1 MIETELKALV
11 PELATARRRVES
23 AGGRM
28 TFSGR
33 LEDRRYDRSDL
44 SLAALDH
51 VLRLRV
57 YRDASGNVAR
67 ASLDWKG
74 PSSTTGTYKQR
85 EELNSDVAGDPDRLA
100 QILDRLGFVV
110 TMQIDREIW
119 QYELAGAIVRF
130 ERYPR
135 MDDLVEVEGTPEAI
149 ERAISALG
157 LARDSFTAERL
168 PDFVRRFEARTGR
181 AAALSDAELAGAV
194 RYDVSNA

>member
-11 PELATARRRVES
+11 PELAAARRRVES

-44 SLAALDH
+44 SLAAVDH

-57 YRDASGNVAR
+57 YRDASGKVAR

-74 PSSTTGTYKQR
+74 PSSTSGSYKQR
-85 EELNSDVAGDPDRLA
+85 EELNSDVAGDPDQLG
-100 QILDRLGFVV
+100 QILDRLGFTI
-110 TMQIDREIW
+110 TMQIDRAIW
-119 QYELAGAIVRF
+119 QYELEGAIVRF
-130 ERYPR
+130 EQYPR

-149 ERAISALG
+149 ERAITALG
-157 LARDSFTAERL
+157 LERDSFTAERL
-168 PDFVRRFEARTGR
+168 PDFVRRFETRTGR

>member
-11 PELATARRRVES
+11 PDLATTRRRVES
-23 AGGRM
+23 ASGQL
-28 TFSGR
+28 TFAGR

-57 YRDASGNVAR
+57 YRDAKGKVTR
-67 ASLDWKG
+67 ASIDWKG
-74 PSSTTGTYKQR
+74 PSSTSGAYKQR
-85 EELNSDVAGDPDRLA
+85 EELNSDVAGDPEHLA
-100 QILDRLGFVV
+100 QILHRLGFAV

-119 QYELAGAIVRF
+119 QYALEGAVVRF

-149 ERAISALG
+149 ERAIGILALD
-157 LARDSFTAERL
+157 RESFTAERL

-181 AAALSDAELAGAV
+181 SAALSDAELAGGV

>member
-11 PELATARRRVES
+11 PELAAARRRVES

-44 SLAALDH
+44 SLAAVDH

-57 YRDASGNVAR
+57 YRDASGKVSR

-74 PSSTTGTYKQR
+74 PSSTSGTYKQR
-85 EELNSDVAGDPDRLA
+85 EELNSDVAGDPGQLG
-100 QILDRLGFVV
+100 QILDRLGFKI
-110 TMQIDREIW
+110 TMQIDRAIW
-119 QYELAGAIVRF
+119 QYELEGAIVRF
-130 ERYPR
+130 EQYPR

-149 ERAISALG
+149 ERAITALG
-157 LARDSFTAERL
+157 LERDSFTAERL

>member
-11 PELATARRRVES
+11 PELGAARHRVES

-28 TFSGR
+28 TFAGR

-57 YRDASGNVAR
+57 YRDVAGKVSKASI
-67 ASLDWKG
+67 DWKG
-74 PSSTTGTYKQR
+74 PSSTSGTYKQR
-85 EELNSDVAGDPDRLA
+85 EELNSAVADDPEHLA
-100 QILDRLGFVV
+100 RILDRLGFIV
-110 TMQIDREIW
+110 TMQIDRAIW
-119 QYELAGAIVRF
+119 QYELVGAVVRF

-149 ERAISALG
+149 ERAIATLALG
-157 LARDSFTAERL
+157 RESFTAERL
-168 PDFVRRFEARTGR
+168 PDFVRRFEARTGH
-181 AAALSDAELAGAV
+181 AAALSDAELAGGV

>member
-11 PELATARRRVES
+11 PELAAARRRVES

-44 SLAALDH
+44 SLAAVDH

-57 YRDASGNVAR
+57 YRDASGKVSR

-74 PSSTTGTYKQR
+74 PSSTSGTYKQR
-85 EELNSDVAGDPDRLA
+85 EELNSDVAGDPGQLG
-100 QILDRLGFVV
+100 QILDRLGFKI
-110 TMQIDREIW
+110 TMQIDRAIW
-119 QYELAGAIVRF
+119 QYELEGAIVRF
-130 ERYPR
+130 EQYPR

-149 ERAISALG
+149 ECAITALG
-157 LARDSFTAERL
+157 LERNSFTAERL
-168 PDFVRRFEARTGR
+168 PDFVRRFEARTGH

>member
-11 PELATARRRVES
+11 PDLGSARRRVES

-33 LEDRRYDRSDL
+33 LEDRRYDRSEP
-44 SLAALDH
+44 SLASLDH

-57 YRDASGNVAR
+57 YRDGSGNALR

-74 PSSTTGTYKQR
+74 PSSTSGAYKQR
-85 EELNSDVAGDPDRLA
+85 EELNCEVASGPEQLA
-100 QILDRLGFVV
+100 QILDRLGFTV
-110 TMQIDREIW
+110 TMQIDRQIW
-119 QYELAGAIVRF
+119 QYELEKAVVRF

-149 ERAISALG
+149 ERAIITMG
-157 LARDSFTAERL
+157 LERDSFTAERL

-181 AAALSDAELAGAV
+181 VAALSDAELAGAV

>member
-1 MIETELKALV
+1 
-11 PELATARRRVES
+11 
-23 AGGRM
+23 M
-28 TFSGR
+28 TFAGR

-44 SLAALDH
+44 ELAALDH

-57 YRDASGNVAR
+57 YRNASGAVSS

-74 PSSTTGTYKQR
+74 PSSTSGTYKQR
-85 EELNSDVAGDPDRLA
+85 EELNSDVAGDPQRLA
-100 QILDRLGFVV
+100 QILDRLGFIV

-119 QYELAGAIVRF
+119 QYDLHGAVVRF

-149 ERAISALG
+149 ERAITALA
-157 LARDSFTAERL
+157 LQRDSFTAERL

-181 AAALSDAELAGAV
+181 TAALSDAELAGGV

>member
-11 PELATARRRVES
+11 PELAAARRRVES

-28 TFSGR
+28 TFAGR
-33 LEDRRYDRSDL
+33 LEDRRYDRPDL

-57 YRDASGNVAR
+57 YRDASGEVSR

-74 PSSTTGTYKQR
+74 PSSTSGTYKQR
-85 EELNSDVAGDPDRLA
+85 EELNSDVAGDPAQLG

-110 TMQIDREIW
+110 TMQIDRAIW
-119 QYELAGAIVRF
+119 QYELEGAIVRF

-135 MDDLVEVEGTPEAI
+135 MDDLVEVEGTPDAI
-149 ERAISALG
+149 ERAITALEME
-157 LARDSFTAERL
+157 RDSFTAERL

>member
-11 PELATARRRVES
+11 PELAAVRRRVES

-44 SLAALDH
+44 SLAAVDH

-57 YRDASGNVAR
+57 YRDASGSVSR

-74 PSSTTGTYKQR
+74 PSSTSGTYKQR
-85 EELNSDVAGDPDRLA
+85 EELNSDVAGDPDQLG
-100 QILDRLGFVV
+100 QILDRLGFRI
-110 TMQIDREIW
+110 TMQIDRAIW
-119 QYELAGAIVRF
+119 QYELEGAIVRF
-130 ERYPR
+130 EQYPR

-149 ERAISALG
+149 ERAITVLG
-157 LARDSFTAERL
+157 LERNAFTAERL

>member
-28 TFSGR
+28 TFAGR

-57 YRDASGNVAR
+57 YRDASGQVSK

-74 PSSTTGTYKQR
+74 PSSTSGTYKQR
-85 EELNSDVAGDPDRLA
+85 EELNCDVPSDPDQLG

-110 TMQIDREIW
+110 TMQIDRAIW
-119 QYELAGAIVRF
+119 QYELEGAIVRF

-149 ERAISALG
+149 ERAITALG
-157 LARDSFTAERL
+157 LVRDSFTAERL

>member
-28 TFSGR
+28 TFAGR

-57 YRDASGNVAR
+57 YRDASGQVSK

-74 PSSTTGTYKQR
+74 PSSTSGTYKQR
-85 EELNSDVAGDPDRLA
+85 EELNCDVPSNPDQLGH
-100 QILDRLGFVV
+100 ILDRLGFVV
-110 TMQIDREIW
+110 TMQIDRAIW
-119 QYELAGAIVRF
+119 QYELEGAIVRF

-149 ERAISALG
+149 ERAITALG
-157 LARDSFTAERL
+157 LVRDSFTAERL

>member
-1 MIETELKALV
+1 MIEVELKALV
-11 PELATARRRVES
+11 PDLATARQRVES
-23 AGGRM
+23 AGGRI
-28 TFSGR
+28 TFAGR

-57 YRDASGNVAR
+57 YRDAAGKVSR
-67 ASLDWKG
+67 ASIDWKG

-85 EELNSDVAGDPDRLA
+85 EELNSGVAGDPEHLA
-100 QILDRLGFVV
+100 QILDRLGFTV
-110 TMQIDREIW
+110 TMQIDRAIW
-119 QYELAGAIVRF
+119 QYELQDAVVRF

-149 ERAISALG
+149 ERAITALSLG
-157 LARDSFTAERL
+157 RESFTAERL

-181 AAALSDAELAGAV
+181 TAALSDAELAGGV

>member
-11 PELATARRRVES
+11 PELASARRRVES

-33 LEDRRYDRSDL
+33 LEDRRYDRSDQ

-57 YRDASGNVAR
+57 YRDASNNVSR

-74 PSSTTGTYKQR
+74 PSSTSGTYKQR

-100 QILDRLGFVV
+100 HILDRLGFVV
-110 TMQIDREIW
+110 TMQIDRQIW
-119 QYELAGAIVRF
+119 QYELEEAIVRF

-149 ERAISALG
+149 ERAITALG

-168 PDFVRRFEARTGR
+168 PDFVRRFEARTGQT
-181 AAALSDAELAGAV
+181 AALSDAELAGGV

>member
-11 PELATARRRVES
+11 PELAAARRRVES

-33 LEDRRYDRSDL
+33 LEDRRYDRSEL

-57 YRDASGNVAR
+57 YRDASGKVSR

-74 PSSTTGTYKQR
+74 PSSTSGSYKQR
-85 EELNSDVAGDPDRLA
+85 EELNSDVTGDPQQLA
-100 QILDRLGFVV
+100 QILDRLGFTV

-119 QYELAGAIVRF
+119 QYDLAGAVVRF
-130 ERYPR
+130 ERSPR
-135 MDDLVEVEGTPEAI
+135 MDDLVEVEGSPEAI
-149 ERAISALG
+149 ERAITALG
-157 LARDSFTAERL
+157 LERQSFTAERL

-181 AAALSDAELAGAV
+181 TAALSDAELAGAV

>member
-1 MIETELKALV
+1 MIEVELKALV
-11 PELATARRRVES
+11 PDLATARQRVES
-23 AGGRM
+23 AGGHI
-28 TFSGR
+28 TFAGR

-57 YRDASGNVAR
+57 YRDGAGQLSR
-67 ASLDWKG
+67 ASIDWKG

-85 EELNSDVAGDPDRLA
+85 EELNSGIAGDPEHLA
-100 QILDRLGFVV
+100 RILDRLGFTV
-110 TMQIDREIW
+110 TMQIDRAIW
-119 QYELAGAIVRF
+119 QYELQDAVVRF

-149 ERAISALG
+149 ERAITTLALG
-157 LARDSFTAERL
+157 RDSFTAERL
-168 PDFVRRFEARTGR
+168 PDFVRRFEARTGQN
-181 AAALSDAELAGAV
+181 AALSDAELAGGV

>member
-11 PELATARRRVES
+11 PDLAGARRRVES

-33 LEDRRYDRSDL
+33 LEDRRYDRSEL
-44 SLAALDH
+44 SLASVDH

-57 YRDASGNVAR
+57 YRDASGQVSR

-74 PSSTTGTYKQR
+74 PSSTTGAYKQR
-85 EELNSDVAGDPDRLA
+85 EELNCEVASDPEQLA
-100 QILDRLGFVV
+100 QILDRLGFTV
-110 TMQIDREIW
+110 TMQIDRQIW
-119 QYELAGAIVRF
+119 QYELEDAVVRF

-135 MDDLVEVEGTPEAI
+135 MDDLVEVEGTPDAI
-149 ERAISALG
+149 ERAITTMELE
-157 LARDSFTAERL
+157 RDSFTAERL

-181 AAALSDAELAGAV
+181 LAALSDAELAGAV

>member
-11 PELATARRRVES
+11 PELAAARRRVES
-23 AGGRM
+23 AGARM
-28 TFSGR
+28 TFAGR

-57 YRDASGNVAR
+57 YRDAAGKVSR

-74 PSSTTGTYKQR
+74 PSSTSGAYKQR
-85 EELNSDVAGDPDRLA
+85 EELNSEVAGDPDQLG

-110 TMQIDREIW
+110 TMQIDRAIW
-119 QYELAGAIVRF
+119 QYELEGATVRF

-135 MDDLVEVEGTPEAI
+135 MDDLVEVEGAPDAI
-149 ERAISALG
+149 ERAITALG
-157 LARDSFTAERL
+157 LERDSFTAERL

>member
-57 YRDASGNVAR
+57 YRDASGTVSR

-85 EELNSDVAGDPDRLA
+85 EELNSDVADDPDQLG
-100 QILDRLGFVV
+100 QILDRLGFVI
-110 TMQIDREIW
+110 TMQIDRSIW
-119 QYELAGAIVRF
+119 QYELEGAIVRF

-157 LARDSFTAERL
+157 LERDSFTAERL

>member
-33 LEDRRYDRSDL
+33 LEDRRYDRSEL

-57 YRDASGNVAR
+57 YRDASGTVSR

-74 PSSTTGTYKQR
+74 PSSTSGTYKQR
-85 EELNSDVAGDPDRLA
+85 EELNSDVAGAPEQLA
-100 QILDRLGFVV
+100 QILDRLGFIV

-119 QYELAGAIVRF
+119 QYDLDGAVVRF

-135 MDDLVEVEGTPEAI
+135 MDDLVEVEGTPDAI
-149 ERAISALG
+149 ERAITALG
-157 LARDSFTAERL
+157 LQRDSFTAERL
-168 PDFVRRFEARTGR
+168 PDFVRRFETRTGR

>member
-11 PELATARRRVES
+11 PELATTRRRVES

-33 LEDRRYDRSDL
+33 LEDRRYDRSEL

-57 YRDASGNVAR
+57 YRDASGKVSK

-74 PSSTTGTYKQR
+74 PSSTSGSYKQR
-85 EELNSDVAGDPDRLA
+85 EELNSDVAGDPQQLA
-100 QILDRLGFVV
+100 QILDRLGFTV

-119 QYELAGAIVRF
+119 QYDLAGAVVRF

-135 MDDLVEVEGTPEAI
+135 MDDLVEVEGSPEAI
-149 ERAISALG
+149 ERAITALG
-157 LARDSFTAERL
+157 LERESFTAERL
-168 PDFVRRFEARTGR
+168 PDFVRRFEARTGSV
-181 AAALSDAELAGAV
+181 AALSDAELAGAV

>member
-11 PELATARRRVES
+11 PELAAARRRVES
-23 AGGRM
+23 AGGHM

-33 LEDRRYDRSDL
+33 LEDRRYDRSEL
-44 SLAALDH
+44 SLATLDH

-57 YRDASGNVAR
+57 YRHPSGKLSR

-74 PSSTTGTYKQR
+74 PSSTSGTYKVR
-85 EELNSDVAGDPDRLA
+85 EELSSDIAGEPQQLA
-100 QILDRLGFVV
+100 QILDRLGFTV

-119 QYELAGAIVRF
+119 QYDLDGAVVRF

-135 MDDLVEVEGTPEAI
+135 MDDLVEVEGTPESI
-149 ERAISALG
+149 ERAITALG
-157 LARDSFTAERL
+157 LERNSFTAERL

>member
-11 PELATARRRVES
+11 PELATARLRVES
-23 AGGRM
+23 AGGRV
-28 TFSGR
+28 TFTGR
-33 LEDRRYDRSDL
+33 LQDRRYDRSDL

-57 YRDASGNVAR
+57 YRDAAGTVSK
-67 ASLDWKG
+67 ASVDWKG
-74 PSSTTGTYKQR
+74 PSSMRGRYKQR
-85 EELNSDVAGDPDRLA
+85 EELISEVAGDPEQLA
-100 QILDRLGFVV
+100 QILERLGFII
-110 TMQIDREIW
+110 TMQIDRDIW
-119 QYELAGAIVRF
+119 QYELESAVVRF

-149 ERAISALG
+149 ERAIVTIG

-181 AAALSDAELAGAV
+181 SAALSDAELAGGV

>member
-33 LEDRRYDRSDL
+33 LEDRRYDRSEL

-57 YRDASGNVAR
+57 YRDTSGKVSR

-74 PSSTTGTYKQR
+74 PSSTSGNYKQR
-85 EELNSDVAGDPDRLA
+85 EELNSDVAGEPEQLA
-100 QILDRLGFVV
+100 QILDRLGFTV
-110 TMQIDREIW
+110 TMQIDRDIW
-119 QYELAGAIVRF
+119 QYDLEGAVVRF

-135 MDDLVEVEGTPEAI
+135 MDDLVEVEGTPEEI
-149 ERAISALG
+149 ERAITALG
-157 LARDSFTAERL
+157 LERQSFTAERL

>member
-28 TFSGR
+28 TFAGR
-33 LEDRRYDRSDL
+33 LEDRRYDRPDL

-57 YRDASGNVAR
+57 YRDASGTVSR

-74 PSSTTGTYKQR
+74 PSSTSGTYKQR
-85 EELNSDVAGDPDRLA
+85 EELNSDVAGDPDQLG

-110 TMQIDREIW
+110 TMQIDRAIW
-119 QYELAGAIVRF
+119 QYELEGAIVRF

-135 MDDLVEVEGTPEAI
+135 MDDLVEVEGTPDAI
-149 ERAISALG
+149 ERAITALG
-157 LARDSFTAERL
+157 LERNSFTAERL

>member
-11 PELATARRRVES
+11 PELAAARRRVES

-28 TFSGR
+28 TFAGR